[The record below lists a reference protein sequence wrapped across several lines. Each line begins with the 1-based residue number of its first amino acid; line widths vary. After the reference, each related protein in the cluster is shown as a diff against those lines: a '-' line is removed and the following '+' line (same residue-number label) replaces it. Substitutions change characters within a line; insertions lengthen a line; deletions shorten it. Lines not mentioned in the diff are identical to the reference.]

1 MSSRYKYSFILL
13 LLFFGCKESF
23 EPNLP
28 SIPQGYLVVE
38 GFINAQG
45 STQIKLSRTTPLDQK
60 KTFKAE
66 LNAQIKIEGDNN
78 SSFTL
83 SNLPNGMYVSNTL
96 SLDASRK
103 YRLRIK
109 TKDAKEYLSD
119 FSEVKIAPP
128 IDSINWKQ
136 ESDGVRI
143 YVNTHDLQNKTIYY
157 RWDWDETWEIQSAY
171 PALYRLVRVDQNT
184 NERII
189 RETTA
194 NDPQIFY
201 CWKYDT
207 VKNIILGSSAKLDED
222 IIYAQPVHF
231 IPRMDERLGIRY
243 SVQVKQYALDKNGYQ
258 FYEQMKKN
266 TESLG
271 TIFDPQPSAL
281 RGNIHCVSN
290 PEEIVIGYVNVTSV
304 EQARIFISEVQL
316 TGRGF
321 EIYQMCESKDVANH
335 KDSLQA
341 ASVPTNWP
349 YEAIFAMGST
359 IFPPPI
365 IAYKVSS
372 ANCVDCTTRGG
383 KNIKPSFW

>member
-1 MSSRYKYSFILL
+1 
-13 LLFFGCKESF
+13 
-23 EPNLP
+23 
-28 SIPQGYLVVE
+28 
-38 GFINAQG
+38 
-45 STQIKLSRTTPLDQK
+45 
-60 KTFKAE
+60 
-66 LNAQIKIEGDNN
+66 
-78 SSFTL
+78 
-83 SNLPNGMYVSNTL
+83 
-96 SLDASRK
+96 
-103 YRLRIK
+103 
-109 TKDAKEYLSD
+109 
-119 FSEVKIAPP
+119 
-128 IDSINWKQ
+128 
-136 ESDGVRI
+136 
-143 YVNTHDLQNKTIYY
+143 
-157 RWDWDETWEIQSAY
+157 
-171 PALYRLVRVDQNT
+171 LVRVDQNT
-184 NERII
+184 GERII

-321 EIYQMCESKDVANH
+321 EIYQMCESREVANH

-365 IAYKVSS
+365 IGYKVSS